1 MNFSVY
7 WQHADAVSKTL
18 YFILLAMSIATW
30 TIFILR
36 LLGTR
41 QLKQQAYS
49 QLVQALAQLK
59 SKLQPLTFEQR
70 KAVAEQALLR
80 QISAEKSQA
89 EKGVSVLGTI
99 ASLAPFVGLFGTVW
113 GIFHALVAVGTSGQA
128 GLAQVATPV
137 GEALIMTGLGLSVAI
152 PAVLAYNICVRF
164 NRGLAHDLQDQAHSL
179 LIDTTLQAQMRVGF
193 DHHHAPKSIRDGGPG
208 AHIGDNNG
216 PTAANS
222 AAAISQLNT
231 RWRAGCAS
239 QGRNTRPKPAQ
250 VATDSQQITPDSAQ
264 NHISRSAWPSPTP
277 TSTLTPDIATHQAF
291 GFSPWHSAPRH
302 RPDCASALSSS
313 SARTGARAM
322 RAARYSK
329 YPAPAYGKAPPSHGQ
344 PRHSCCKPVPDSQTI
359 NT

>member
-30 TIFILR
+30 TIFVLR

-41 QLKQQAYS
+41 QLKQQAYA
-49 QLVQALAQLK
+49 QLAQALAGLK
-59 SKLQPLTFEQR
+59 AKLQPLTFEQR

-179 LIDTTLQAQMRVGF
+179 LIDTMLQQETTAKTETKATQQSLVG
-193 DHHHAPKSIRDGGPG
+193 G
-208 AHIGDNNG
+208 
-216 PTAANS
+216 
-222 AAAISQLNT
+222 
-231 RWRAGCAS
+231 
-239 QGRNTRPKPAQ
+239 
-250 VATDSQQITPDSAQ
+250 
-264 NHISRSAWPSPTP
+264 
-277 TSTLTPDIATHQAF
+277 QA
-291 GFSPWHSAPRH
+291 
-302 RPDCASALSSS
+302 
-313 SARTGARAM
+313 
-322 RAARYSK
+322 
-329 YPAPAYGKAPPSHGQ
+329 
-344 PRHSCCKPVPDSQTI
+344 
-359 NT
+359 

>member
-41 QLKQQAYS
+41 QLKQQAYA
-49 QLVQALAQLK
+49 QLAQALATLK

-152 PAVLAYNICVRF
+152 PAVLAYNVCVRF

-179 LIDTTLQAQMRVGF
+179 LIDTMLQQETPIKTETKATQQSLVG
-193 DHHHAPKSIRDGGPG
+193 G
-208 AHIGDNNG
+208 
-216 PTAANS
+216 
-222 AAAISQLNT
+222 
-231 RWRAGCAS
+231 
-239 QGRNTRPKPAQ
+239 Q
-250 VATDSQQITPDSAQ
+250 V
-264 NHISRSAWPSPTP
+264 
-277 TSTLTPDIATHQAF
+277 
-291 GFSPWHSAPRH
+291 
-302 RPDCASALSSS
+302 
-313 SARTGARAM
+313 
-322 RAARYSK
+322 
-329 YPAPAYGKAPPSHGQ
+329 
-344 PRHSCCKPVPDSQTI
+344 
-359 NT
+359 

>member
-41 QLKQQAYS
+41 QLKQQAYT
-49 QLVQALAQLK
+49 QLVQALATLK

-113 GIFHALVAVGTSGQA
+113 GIFHALVAVGKSGQA

-137 GEALIMTGLGLSVAI
+137 GEALIMTGLGLAVAI
-152 PAVLAYNICVRF
+152 PAVMAYNICVRF

-179 LIDTTLQAQMRVGF
+179 LIDTMLQQE
-193 DHHHAPKSIRDGGPG
+193 
-208 AHIGDNNG
+208 
-216 PTAANS
+216 TAAK
-222 AAAISQLNT
+222 T
-231 RWRAGCAS
+231 E
-239 QGRNTRPKPAQ
+239 TK
-250 VATDSQQITPDSAQ
+250 ATQQS
-264 NHISRSAWPSPTP
+264 
-277 TSTLTPDIATHQAF
+277 LVGGQA
-291 GFSPWHSAPRH
+291 
-302 RPDCASALSSS
+302 
-313 SARTGARAM
+313 
-322 RAARYSK
+322 
-329 YPAPAYGKAPPSHGQ
+329 
-344 PRHSCCKPVPDSQTI
+344 
-359 NT
+359 

>member
-18 YFILLAMSIATW
+18 YFILLAMSISTW

-41 QLKQQAYS
+41 QLKKQAYS

-179 LIDTTLQAQMRVGF
+179 LIDTMLQQETTATVEVKATQQSF
-193 DHHHAPKSIRDGGPG
+193 AGG
-208 AHIGDNNG
+208 
-216 PTAANS
+216 
-222 AAAISQLNT
+222 
-231 RWRAGCAS
+231 
-239 QGRNTRPKPAQ
+239 Q
-250 VATDSQQITPDSAQ
+250 V
-264 NHISRSAWPSPTP
+264 
-277 TSTLTPDIATHQAF
+277 
-291 GFSPWHSAPRH
+291 
-302 RPDCASALSSS
+302 
-313 SARTGARAM
+313 
-322 RAARYSK
+322 
-329 YPAPAYGKAPPSHGQ
+329 
-344 PRHSCCKPVPDSQTI
+344 
-359 NT
+359 

>member
-41 QLKQQAYS
+41 QLKQQAYA
-49 QLVQALAQLK
+49 QLAQALATLK

-179 LIDTTLQAQMRVGF
+179 LIDTMLQQETTIKTETKATQQSLVG
-193 DHHHAPKSIRDGGPG
+193 G
-208 AHIGDNNG
+208 
-216 PTAANS
+216 
-222 AAAISQLNT
+222 
-231 RWRAGCAS
+231 
-239 QGRNTRPKPAQ
+239 
-250 VATDSQQITPDSAQ
+250 
-264 NHISRSAWPSPTP
+264 
-277 TSTLTPDIATHQAF
+277 QA
-291 GFSPWHSAPRH
+291 
-302 RPDCASALSSS
+302 
-313 SARTGARAM
+313 
-322 RAARYSK
+322 
-329 YPAPAYGKAPPSHGQ
+329 
-344 PRHSCCKPVPDSQTI
+344 
-359 NT
+359 

>member
-41 QLKQQAYS
+41 QLKQQAYA
-49 QLVQALAQLK
+49 QLAQALATLK
-59 SKLQPLTFEQR
+59 SKLQPLSFEQR

-179 LIDTTLQAQMRVGF
+179 LIDTMLQQETPAKTETKATQQSLVG
-193 DHHHAPKSIRDGGPG
+193 G
-208 AHIGDNNG
+208 
-216 PTAANS
+216 
-222 AAAISQLNT
+222 
-231 RWRAGCAS
+231 
-239 QGRNTRPKPAQ
+239 
-250 VATDSQQITPDSAQ
+250 
-264 NHISRSAWPSPTP
+264 
-277 TSTLTPDIATHQAF
+277 QA
-291 GFSPWHSAPRH
+291 
-302 RPDCASALSSS
+302 
-313 SARTGARAM
+313 
-322 RAARYSK
+322 
-329 YPAPAYGKAPPSHGQ
+329 
-344 PRHSCCKPVPDSQTI
+344 
-359 NT
+359 

>member
-30 TIFILR
+30 TIFVLR
-36 LLGTR
+36 VLGTR
-41 QLKQQAYS
+41 QLKQQAYA

-179 LIDTTLQAQMRVGF
+179 LIDTMLQQETPAKTETKATQQSLVG
-193 DHHHAPKSIRDGGPG
+193 G
-208 AHIGDNNG
+208 
-216 PTAANS
+216 
-222 AAAISQLNT
+222 
-231 RWRAGCAS
+231 
-239 QGRNTRPKPAQ
+239 
-250 VATDSQQITPDSAQ
+250 
-264 NHISRSAWPSPTP
+264 
-277 TSTLTPDIATHQAF
+277 QA
-291 GFSPWHSAPRH
+291 
-302 RPDCASALSSS
+302 
-313 SARTGARAM
+313 
-322 RAARYSK
+322 
-329 YPAPAYGKAPPSHGQ
+329 
-344 PRHSCCKPVPDSQTI
+344 
-359 NT
+359 

>member
-179 LIDTTLQAQMRVGF
+179 LIDTMLQQETPAKTETKTTQQSLVG
-193 DHHHAPKSIRDGGPG
+193 G
-208 AHIGDNNG
+208 
-216 PTAANS
+216 
-222 AAAISQLNT
+222 
-231 RWRAGCAS
+231 
-239 QGRNTRPKPAQ
+239 
-250 VATDSQQITPDSAQ
+250 
-264 NHISRSAWPSPTP
+264 
-277 TSTLTPDIATHQAF
+277 QA
-291 GFSPWHSAPRH
+291 
-302 RPDCASALSSS
+302 
-313 SARTGARAM
+313 
-322 RAARYSK
+322 
-329 YPAPAYGKAPPSHGQ
+329 
-344 PRHSCCKPVPDSQTI
+344 
-359 NT
+359 

>member
-41 QLKQQAYS
+41 QLKQQAYA
-49 QLVQALAQLK
+49 QLAQALATLK

-179 LIDTTLQAQMRVGF
+179 LIDTMLQQEPSATVEVKATQQSF
-193 DHHHAPKSIRDGGPG
+193 AGG
-208 AHIGDNNG
+208 
-216 PTAANS
+216 
-222 AAAISQLNT
+222 
-231 RWRAGCAS
+231 
-239 QGRNTRPKPAQ
+239 Q
-250 VATDSQQITPDSAQ
+250 V
-264 NHISRSAWPSPTP
+264 
-277 TSTLTPDIATHQAF
+277 
-291 GFSPWHSAPRH
+291 
-302 RPDCASALSSS
+302 
-313 SARTGARAM
+313 
-322 RAARYSK
+322 
-329 YPAPAYGKAPPSHGQ
+329 
-344 PRHSCCKPVPDSQTI
+344 
-359 NT
+359 